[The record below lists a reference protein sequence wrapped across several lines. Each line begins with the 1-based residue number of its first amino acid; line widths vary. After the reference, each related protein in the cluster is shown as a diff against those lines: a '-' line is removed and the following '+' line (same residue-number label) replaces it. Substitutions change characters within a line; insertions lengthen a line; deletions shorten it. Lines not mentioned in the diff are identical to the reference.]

1 MEKMNLIMLPG
12 LLNDANLFTHQVGGL
27 ANLVAVTVADLT
39 GSDSIAALAAD
50 TLAQAP
56 AGPLMLAGMSMGGY
70 VAFEIMR
77 QAGER
82 VRALALL
89 STSARPDTPKATAG
103 REELIEL
110 SGTDFPA
117 VVESLLARMAH
128 PAHANTPEV
137 GGMFQSM
144 AMALGRE
151 VFVRQERAIIGRA
164 DSRPTLAGIRCPVLV
179 ICGRQDRLTSP
190 EVHEE
195 IVAGI
200 PGAQLVVIEEC
211 GHLSPLEQPEKLTTL
226 LHDWLYEL
234 LGSPQ
239 TSPN

>member
-1 MEKMNLIMLPG
+1 MTTSSSRIL
-12 LLNDANLFTHQVGGL
+12 
-27 ANLVAVTVADLT
+27 
-39 GSDSIAALAAD
+39 
-50 TLAQAP
+50 
-56 AGPLMLAGMSMGGY
+56 
-70 VAFEIMR
+70 R
-77 QAGER
+77 
-82 VRALALL
+82 LL
-89 STSARPDTPKATAG
+89 SMAT
-103 REELIEL
+103 
-110 SGTDFPA
+110 
-117 VVESLLARMAH
+117 
-128 PAHANTPEV
+128 
-137 GGMFQSM
+137 
-144 AMALGRE
+144 ALGRE

-164 DSRPTLAGIRCPVLV
+164 DSRPTLAGIRCPALV

-239 TSPN
+239 RNPN